1 MSGKLISN
9 PSDFKCPNCNVEFP
23 KRMSMTGRG
32 DGKLHKGL
40 IMVCSECA
48 GIAVLGDTTL
58 HPMTKEEF
66 TALDQTTK
74 RALFITRS
82 EIEKTIKAGGKWSPH
97 EKN

>member
-1 MSGKLISN
+1 MSAKTIDN
-9 PSDFKCPNCNVEFP
+9 PSDFKCPNCQADFH
-23 KRMSMTGRG
+23 KRTNMTQRG

-48 GIAVLGDTTL
+48 GISVLGDTTL

-66 TALDQTTK
+66 TALDQVTK
-74 RALFITRS
+74 IALFITRS

>member
-1 MSGKLISN
+1 MSAKTLDN
-9 PSDFKCPNCNVEFP
+9 PSDFKCPNCQADFH
-23 KRMSMTGRG
+23 KRTRMTNRS

-66 TALDQTTK
+66 VALDMVTK
-74 RALFITRS
+74 RALVITRT